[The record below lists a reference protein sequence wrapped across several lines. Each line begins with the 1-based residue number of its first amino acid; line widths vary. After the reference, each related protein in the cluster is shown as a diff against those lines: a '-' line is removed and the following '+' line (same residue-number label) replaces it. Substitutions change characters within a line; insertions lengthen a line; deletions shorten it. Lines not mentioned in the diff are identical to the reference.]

1 MTLQKKKLILR
12 ILALAISLVVLAF
25 MIFNEYG
32 LIKYWNMKK
41 ELNQLDNDIR
51 KSEERI
57 KAMEAEIDSLK
68 TSKEKI
74 ERVAREKFD
83 MMKKNEKV
91 FKIEVK

>member
-12 ILALAISLVVLAF
+12 ILALAISLAVLAF

-51 KSEERI
+51 KSETRI

-68 TSKEKI
+68 TSKVKI

-91 FKIEVK
+91 FKIEEK

>member
-12 ILALAISLVVLAF
+12 ILALAISLAVLAF

-91 FKIEVK
+91 FKIEEK

>member
-1 MTLQKKKLILR
+1 
-12 ILALAISLVVLAF
+12 
-25 MIFNEYG
+25 
-32 LIKYWNMKK
+32 MKK

-51 KSEERI
+51 KSEELI

-68 TSKEKI
+68 TSKVKI

-91 FKIEVK
+91 FKIEEK

>member
-1 MTLQKKKLILR
+1 MLTVTL
-12 ILALAISLVVLAF
+12 AVLAF
-25 MIFNEYG
+25 LTFNEYG
-32 LIKYWNMKK
+32 LLKYLHVKK
-41 ELNQLDNDIR
+41 ELYQLEADIK

-68 TSKEKI
+68 TSKEKL

-91 FKIEVK
+91 FKIEEK

>member
-12 ILALAISLVVLAF
+12 ILALAISLAVLAF

-41 ELNQLDNDIR
+41 ELNQLDNNIR

-91 FKIEVK
+91 FKIEEK

>member
-1 MTLQKKKLILR
+1 MTLPKKKLILR
-12 ILALAISLVVLAF
+12 LVALAISLAVLAF
-25 MIFNEYG
+25 MIFNENG
-32 LIKYWNMKK
+32 LLKYWNMKK
-41 ELNQLDNDIR
+41 EIKELDNDIL
-51 KSEERI
+51 KAEERI

-83 MMKKNEKV
+83 MMKKNEKE